1 MVNINLIEL
10 AEHLALEECKR
21 IYGDDHET
29 LYKNNYD
36 QFTGYVMRPAVK
48 VTFNKMYNKYYDMIT
63 ILINKKDN
71 EI

>member
-1 MVNINLIEL
+1 MENLNLKEL

-21 IYGDDHET
+21 IYGDEHET
-29 LYKNNYD
+29 LYRNNYNE
-36 QFTGYVMRPAVK
+36 FRGYVMRPAVK
-48 VTFNKMYNKYYDMIT
+48 VTFNKTYNKYYNIIT

>member
-1 MVNINLIEL
+1 MVNLNLKEL

-21 IYGDDHET
+21 IYGDEHEA
-29 LYKNNYD
+29 LYRNNYLE
-36 QFTGYVMRPAVK
+36 FRGYVMRPTVR
-48 VTFNKMYNKYYDMIT
+48 VTFNKMYNKYYDTIT